1 MVEVAVRLLNHR
13 QFGRG
18 AFMRVVAFAI
28 FFSVVALSGATV
40 AYAQGVGVGGG
51 GTTGG
56 GLRSELLL
64 SLDDKAVENFAI
76 SQRIIQIIQ
85 LSGKSVTKER
95 FVEVLDKL
103 APSEEQRAGARE
115 MFEAMYEAS
124 QAVK

>member
-1 MVEVAVRLLNHR
+1 MRIFLFLAL
-13 QFGRG
+13 
-18 AFMRVVAFAI
+18 AFFA
-28 FFSVVALSGATV
+28 VALGGAPA
-40 AYAQGVGVGGG
+40 AYAQAVGGG
-51 GTTGG
+51 GSGGG
-56 GLRSELLL
+56 GLRSGLLL
-64 SLDDKAVENFAI
+64 SLDDEAVDNFAI

-95 FVEVLDKL
+95 FVEVLDTL